1 MVAAATSTN
10 SSRGR
15 LHRGDSSGAVVGIS
29 QSGYHYFLFG
39 GYEGTCLAF
48 IVYDPGC
55 VEEVL
60 HIEGNRTSSVVRV
73 EGCRLCCHAQV
84 HAEA

>member
-1 MVAAATSTN
+1 M
-10 SSRGR
+10 
-15 LHRGDSSGAVVGIS
+15 HRGDSSGAVVGIS

-39 GYEGTCLAF
+39 GYEGTCLTF
-48 IVYDPGC
+48 VVYDPGC

-60 HIEGNRTSSVVRV
+60 HIEGDEHHQSSVD
-73 EGCRLCCHAQV
+73 GLIGFAAHAQV

>member
-1 MVAAATSTN
+1 M
-10 SSRGR
+10 
-15 LHRGDSSGAVVGIS
+15 HRGDSSGAVVGIS

-60 HIEGNRTSSVVRV
+60 HIEGNEHHQSSVDGLV
-73 EGCRLCCHAQV
+73 GFAAHAQV